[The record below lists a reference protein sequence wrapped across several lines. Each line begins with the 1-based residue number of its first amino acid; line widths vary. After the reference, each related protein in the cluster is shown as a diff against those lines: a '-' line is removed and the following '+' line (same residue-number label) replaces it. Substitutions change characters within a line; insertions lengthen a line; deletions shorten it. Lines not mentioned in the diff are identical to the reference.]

1 MHLISSLLFISL
13 ATFQALAD
21 NISIETYCFPS
32 IHESQ
37 KAQESAK
44 YLLLPQDKIEAKG
57 ECFSVFANE
66 TRRELTQ
73 KYLLSSYPRMKVSFS
88 SAESSMNEVCDL
100 QVEKT
105 KMSSKTNSHI
115 QISNSG
121 HAGSQHRTESS
132 QEKSY
137 IKAMSGHPF
146 ELLVDQQKI
155 AGKCRYI
162 TSHRYEIEFSMQF
175 IPKPIISGL
184 PEGATVIVTN
194 PPVPPDQIGTSLS
207 TTVQLMKGQMIEI
220 GAIAKK
226 LNDQGSSI
234 SLVPQFGLEKTD
246 NDSQEKIYLMI
257 K

>member
-1 MHLISSLLFISL
+1 MHIIPSLLFISL
-13 ATFQALAD
+13 ITFQALAD

-32 IHESQ
+32 ANESQ

-44 YLLLPQDKIEAKG
+44 YLLLPQDKIEVKG
-57 ECFSVFANE
+57 ECFSVFASE

-88 SAESSMNEVCDL
+88 SAERLMNEVCDL

-105 KMSSKTNSHI
+105 KMGKKANHHI
-115 QISNSG
+115 QIGNSG
-121 HAGSQHRTESS
+121 LAGSQHSTESL

-146 ELLVDQQKI
+146 ELLVDQHKM

-162 TSHRYEIEFSMQF
+162 TSDRYEIEFSMQF

-194 PPVPPDQIGTSLS
+194 PPLPQDQTGTSLS
-207 TTVQLMKGQMIEI
+207 TTVQLMRGQMIEV
-220 GAIAKK
+220 GSIAKK

-234 SLVPQFGLEKTD
+234 SLIPQFGLEKTEH
-246 NDSQEKIYLMI
+246 DSQEKIYLMI